1 MSAQMPSSFAPSGL
15 REGVQYGALPFRC
28 ATPGTLEY
36 LLISS
41 RETGRWVIP
50 KGWPKK
56 GMPGWR
62 IAEEEAFEEAGIRGR
77 IGHTPIGGY
86 RYIKWM
92 PNRIMLCSVTLF
104 PLCVD
109 TELSN
114 WPEQDERSRMWVSR
128 NTASVLVDEPDLA
141 EIMQKVKLPSDGGP
155 SFATLPPIDFPS

>member
-1 MSAQMPSSFAPSGL
+1 MSAQMPSSFAPSSL
-15 REGVQYGALPFRC
+15 REGVQYGALPFRY
-28 ATPGTLEY
+28 ATPDTLEY

-77 IGHTPIGGY
+77 IGHTPIGRY

-109 TELSN
+109 TELSH

-141 EIMQKVKLPSDGGP
+141 EIMQKAKLPS
-155 SFATLPPIDFPS
+155 